1 MSGPTSIN
9 IGPLVAS
16 VGNMTTLAMATAGGG
31 VTFTLEASKHEKW
44 IEFLMQ
50 QLVPGT
56 DPPITYME
64 LYSATQKLTQDEQQ
78 PPKRKK

>member
-1 MSGPTSIN
+1 MRMFNPQFVSVSSI
-9 IGPLVAS
+9 GH
-16 VGNMTTLAMATAGGG
+16 MTTFAAATAAGAG
-31 VTFTLEASKHEKW
+31 VTFTLEATKHEKW